1 MWVSLRPTR
10 TWHPNPSLVELKLFA
25 WPFYLEV
32 IIKLGVV
39 HFDFEV
45 VSSAM
50 EMERGAGGQE
60 AIQCHG
66 KRKDKPDIDW
76 QQNSGK
82 GGQPEGGR
90 VAAIVLRYA
99 AGSIWLHLT
108 LWLRHCTSAA
118 KGYTHAHYLLSSI
131 TDILRAS
138 HTHTRTHTCVCNDS
152 VYVLCPWVT

>member
-45 VSSAM
+45 VSSVL
-50 EMERGAGGQE
+50 EMERGVRGA
-60 AIQCHG
+60 
-66 KRKDKPDIDW
+66 RKQFNAMENERISQTSTD
-76 QQNSGK
+76 SRTVAK
-82 GGQPEGGR
+82 GDSQRGWRGEGRGDCGR

-138 HTHTRTHTCVCNDS
+138 HTHTHMCV
-152 VYVLCPWVT
+152 